1 MLLGVTVVVF
11 LLQSDEE
18 LVQQAKKE
26 KQEFATVQSKLKI
39 LEVYKAH
46 ICCILASSLKFMWAG
61 SHYHYNIMH

>member
-1 MLLGVTVVVF
+1 MCRIQGVVVALLRVTVVAF

-39 LEVYKAH
+39 LEVYVQGHYLLH
-46 ICCILASSLKFMWAG
+46 ISFSSLKFM
-61 SHYHYNIMH
+61 

>member
-1 MLLGVTVVVF
+1 MCRIQGVVVALLRVTVVAF

-39 LEVYKAH
+39 LEVYVQGH
-46 ICCILASSLKFMWAG
+46 YLLDISFSSLKFM
-61 SHYHYNIMH
+61 

>member
-1 MLLGVTVVVF
+1 MGRIQGVVVTLLRVTVVVF

-39 LEVYKAH
+39 LEVYKA
-46 ICCILASSLKFMWAG
+46 IFVV
-61 SHYHYNIMH
+61 Y